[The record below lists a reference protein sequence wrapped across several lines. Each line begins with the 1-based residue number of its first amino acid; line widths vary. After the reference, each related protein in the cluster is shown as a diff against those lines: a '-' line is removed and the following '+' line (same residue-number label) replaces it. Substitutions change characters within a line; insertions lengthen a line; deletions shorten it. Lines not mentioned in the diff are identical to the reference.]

1 MPFSLNRIV
10 AIFSLAAACMAS
22 AQVTFSIKTNSDFP
36 TLGTDFGY
44 KFGRVEPYA
53 GISNYSYRVKET
65 RSSSFPGGGDEE
77 SESSAAASV
86 FITSLG
92 LRLAMRDEGVKP
104 YVYANLYKLF
114 TVLDIDGN
122 TPGEDDEI
130 ESMYS
135 PFGLGAGFGAEFV
148 VARGFSVFGEYGFRA
163 LFPDSEHTDEDG
175 PVVEKEEVSVML
187 SALNGSAGIRF
198 AF

>member
-1 MPFSLNRIV
+1 MPFSVNRIV
-10 AIFSLAAACMAS
+10 VIFSLAAASLAA
-22 AQVTFSIKTNSDFP
+22 AQMTFSIKTNSDFP

-44 KFGRVEPYA
+44 KFGKVEPYV
-53 GISNYSYRVKET
+53 GISNYSFRVKSTTSYTPEDAGQENT
-65 RSSSFPGGGDEE
+65 N
-77 SESSAAASV
+77 SAAASL

-92 LRLAMRDEGVKP
+92 LRVGMRDEGVKP

-122 TPGEDDEI
+122 SQDEDDEI
-130 ESMYS
+130 ESNLS
-135 PFGLGAGFGAEFV
+135 PFGFGAGFGAEYA
-148 VARGFSVFGEYGFRA
+148 VAKGFSVFGEYGFRA
-163 LFPDSEHTDEDG
+163 LFPGSEQTSDQG
-175 PVVEKEEVSVML
+175 FAVEKQEVSMML

>member
-1 MPFSLNRIV
+1 MPFSINRIALV
-10 AIFSLAAACMAS
+10 FSLAAACLAP
-22 AQVTFSIKTNSDFP
+22 AQMTFSVKTNSDFP

-44 KFGRVEPYA
+44 RFGKVEPFV
-53 GISNYSYRVKET
+53 GISNYSYRVKT
-65 RSSSFPGGGDEE
+65 TSSSTFDGGGGEE
-77 SESSAAASV
+77 SENSAAASV

-104 YVYANLYKLF
+104 YVFANMYKLF

-122 TPGEDDEI
+122 SQDEDDEI
-130 ESMYS
+130 ENTLS
-135 PFGLGAGFGAEFV
+135 PFGFGVGFGAEYA
-148 VARGFSVFGEYGFRA
+148 VANGFSVFGEYGFRA
-163 LFPDSEHTDEDG
+163 LFPSSERTDDSG
-175 PVVEKEEVSVML
+175 PVVEKEELSIML

>member
-1 MPFSLNRIV
+1 MPFSVNRIV
-10 AIFSLAAACMAS
+10 VIFSLAAACLAP
-22 AQVTFSIKTNSDFP
+22 AQMTFSIKTNSDFP

-44 KFGRVEPYA
+44 RFGKVEPFV
-53 GISNYSYRVKET
+53 GISNYSYRVKAT
-65 RSSSFPGGGDEE
+65 SSSTFDGGGEEE
-77 SESSAAASV
+77 SENSAAASV

-122 TPGEDDEI
+122 TPDQDDEI
-130 ESMYS
+130 ENTFS
-135 PFGLGAGFGAEFV
+135 PFGVGAGFGAEYT
-148 VARGFSVFGEYGFRA
+148 VAKGFSVFGEYGFRA
-163 LFPDSEHTDEDG
+163 LFPGSEHTDDSG

>member
-1 MPFSLNRIV
+1 MPFSVNRIV
-10 AIFSLAAACMAS
+10 VIFSLAAACLAP
-22 AQVTFSIKTNSDFP
+22 AQMTFSIKTNSDFP

-44 KFGRVEPYA
+44 RFGKVEPYV
-53 GISNYSYRVKET
+53 GISNYSYRVRET
-65 RSSSFPGGGDEE
+65 SSSSTPSSGEDREN
-77 SESSAAASV
+77 SAAASV

-122 TPGEDDEI
+122 TPNQDYEMEKL
-130 ESMYS
+130 YS
-135 PFGLGAGFGAEFV
+135 PFGLGAGFGAEYA
-148 VARGFSVFGEYGFRA
+148 VAKGFSVFGEYGFRA
-163 LFPDSEHTDEDG
+163 LFPGLERTDNDG
-175 PVVEKEEVSVML
+175 SVVENEEISIML

>member
-1 MPFSLNRIV
+1 MPFSVNRIV
-10 AIFSLAAACMAS
+10 VIFSLAAACLAP
-22 AQVTFSIKTNSDFP
+22 AQMTFSIKTNSDFP

-44 KFGRVEPYA
+44 RFGKVEPYV
-53 GISNYSYRVKET
+53 GLSNYSYRIKET
-65 RSSSFPGGGDEE
+65 NSSSFPVGGEE

-122 TPGEDDEI
+122 TPDEDDEI

-135 PFGLGAGFGAEFV
+135 PFGMGAGFGAEYV
-148 VARGFSVFGEYGFRA
+148 VAKGFSVFGEYGFRA
-163 LFPDSEHTDEDG
+163 LFPGSEHTDDDG
-175 PVVEKEEVSVML
+175 PVVEKEEISMML